1 MEYTMIDT
9 KLDKWHKVVLKKDLK
24 LLHELLAEDVE
35 FHSPTVWQPKLGRD
49 VTHYI
54 LEMVIDIFQN
64 FEYHREWVDG
74 NNMAL
79 EFSATV
85 DDKKIKGIDL
95 ITWNDEGQII
105 HFEVMLRP
113 LNGLQLMLEKMT
125 QKLQQA
131 GFVK

>member
-1 MEYTMIDT
+1 MIDT

-54 LEMVIDIFQN
+54 LEMVIDFFQN

>member
-1 MEYTMIDT
+1 MIDT
-9 KLDKWHKVVLKKDLK
+9 KLDKWHKVVLKIDLK